1 MCVAISC
8 GIGQQPQLRF
18 DTWPWNFHMPQV
30 QLYKKKKSKMPF
42 PDGASVLG
50 QESAEDSSHT
60 CFCTACKP
68 KDTFLKDW
76 GKIKKITILCD
87 MEIMQNLDFSAHT

>member
-1 MCVAISC
+1 
-8 GIGQQPQLRF
+8 
-18 DTWPWNFHMPQV
+18 
-30 QLYKKKKSKMPF
+30 MPF